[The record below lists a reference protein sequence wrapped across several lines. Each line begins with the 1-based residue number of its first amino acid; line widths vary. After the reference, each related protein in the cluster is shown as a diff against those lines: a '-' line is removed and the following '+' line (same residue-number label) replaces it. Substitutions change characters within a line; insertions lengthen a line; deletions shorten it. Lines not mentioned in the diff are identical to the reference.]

1 MNNPDAQ
8 LVRRALYERG
18 ITLRQWAH
26 EHDYNYSAVQNA
38 VKRHAGGHAREPWGQ
53 TTRAILR
60 DLSRTTGIALLP
72 GDQPSRRAA

>member
-1 MNNPDAQ
+1 MTYASRAAATRNQSALPRTPE

-53 TTRAILR
+53 TTRAIR
-60 DLSRTTGIALLP
+60 KG
-72 GDQPSRRAA
+72 